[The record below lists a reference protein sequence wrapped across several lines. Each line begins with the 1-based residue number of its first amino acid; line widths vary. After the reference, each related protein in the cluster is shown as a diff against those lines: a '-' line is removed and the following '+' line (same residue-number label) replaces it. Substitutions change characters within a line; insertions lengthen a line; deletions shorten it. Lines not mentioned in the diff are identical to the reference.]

1 MALAH
6 GEVRDTGGDHRQQAQ
21 GPYQAQHRD
30 QDKAAEHHAD
40 DPAKGIER
48 DDFADV
54 APHLCAADAQA
65 QGQGER
71 RTQQQGRYKYNAQ
84 GRHRKPRAHARQFT
98 AAP

>member
-1 MALAH
+1 MALAY
-6 GEVRDTGGDHRQQAQ
+6 GEVGDTGGDHRQQSKGSHQ
-21 GPYQAQHRD
+21 TEHRD
-30 QDKAAEHHAD
+30 QDKAAEHHPD